1 MTLRERDGHRHDAQ
15 SLRRSGLFRYP
26 AARADH
32 CKQASD
38 QASVFITE
46 EQGRMIEHTEKR
58 RFWRFAQESHPTPRE
73 APKLACSVC
82 SIVLPCPSVIKRLT

>member
-1 MTLRERDGHRHDAQ
+1 
-15 SLRRSGLFRYP
+15 
-26 AARADH
+26 
-32 CKQASD
+32 
-38 QASVFITE
+38 
-46 EQGRMIEHTEKR
+46 MIEHTEKR